1 MAILWFLEAKVVNLG
16 PIGFLL
22 GCPLNIN
29 VNGGQNKF
37 EFNISK
43 DMVKIANFQ
52 PKNGQDATIGQLW
65 LLIGENSAIFYLI

>member
-1 MAILWFLEAKVVNLG
+1 MTLGQIGVLRYGHFVILEAKVVNLG

-37 EFNISK
+37 EFKISK

-52 PKNGQDATIGQLW
+52 PKNGQDATIAQL
-65 LLIGENSAIFYLI
+65 